1 MRDIEREIEF
11 LGKENDLIDQIF
23 DQWVAMGRPKRVAVC
38 YGGLA
43 LWWPEQT
50 YTGAEFCGESGE
62 NAAAEETIVHI
73 ASNLIEDYYPMMNR
87 NEEDVVNG
95 HVNPSSQELVY
106 VRPQGFHL
114 SNCPE

>member
-11 LGKENDLIDQIF
+11 LGKKNDLIDQLF
-23 DQWVAMGRPKRVAVC
+23 DQW
-38 YGGLA
+38 
-43 LWWPEQT
+43 PEKM

-114 SNCPE
+114 LNCPE